1 MVTTFTLFSQLPHK
15 LRSKIWHHALPLFP
29 RIIELRHV
37 RSKDGLHNHAP
48 PRWVVFP
55 TSKPTLLCINQESR
69 QILLPHYSSPFQSL
83 RICTHLGIQSLLI
96 NYNVD
101 ILFINIDS
109 RWPGHSDLLF
119 RNLFGSRFDEV
130 QGNLK
135 RLAGTEYFWATL
147 LGEARQRRMKGN
159 KMEFLSDFVC
169 LEEAVVVA
177 EKLSAESPIARR
189 LIEFENLAEDGEDWR
204 HLEEDLYP
212 FFTPFRKKRYLERL
226 CTAVERP
233 CDSWKLRMK

>member
-83 RICTHLGIQSLLI
+83 RICPHLGIQSLLI

-159 KMEFLSDFVC
+159 KMECSCCWEALCRKSNRAETDWIWKLGRGWRG
-169 LEEAVVVA
+169 LEAFR
-177 EKLSAESPIARR
+177 RR
-189 LIEFENLAEDGEDWR
+189 LVSL
-204 HLEEDLYP
+204 LYP
-212 FFTPFRKKRYLERL
+212 FSKEEIFGETMYCSWEAMWLLE
-226 CTAVERP
+226 T
-233 CDSWKLRMK
+233 